1 MKKNK
6 NRYIQSFRKEAGDK
20 TSSASGHSEDFVSK
34 NEKTGNRNFY
44 FKEEEIHN
52 HVSQKEKALKKDLLK
67 LQYQI
72 EHFGKNKFVTLR

>member
-6 NRYIQSFRKEAGDK
+6 NRYIQSFRKGAGDK
-20 TSSASGHSEDFVSK
+20 KSSASDHLEDFVSK

-52 HVSQKEKALKKDLLK
+52 HVSRWLDRKS
-67 LQYQI
+67 
-72 EHFGKNKFVTLR
+72 VV

>member
-20 TSSASGHSEDFVSK
+20 TFSVSDHSEDFVSK

-44 FKEEEIHN
+44 FKEKEIHN
-52 HVSQKEKALKKDLLK
+52 QCSSSPKLPFYVSS
-67 LQYQI
+67 
-72 EHFGKNKFVTLR
+72 